1 MKKRSAIIIVI
12 ILAVL
17 ASIMV
22 YIFFIRGNE
31 GVIETEESVEV
42 PESTASL
49 EPTPET
55 TPEPTPKPTSTPES
69 TPESTA
75 TPEPTEPPITK
86 NEDGTYTFSDE
97 FLESLSTNYKFFEGA
112 SKELMISYLSTMADS
127 IESIKAS
134 DIRTAIELIGWKDK
148 LVDIWSL
155 PEEAEAAAAKSQTTS
170 SPENNSSTSTNNNT
184 AAQPPQDSQE
194 QSGSSA
200 DWNLGDAF
208 SDANTTPIGGD
219 GTNIDHT
226 GATVTVPG
234 DASNSDEEGY
244 INNGDGTITSSDG
257 TFTMGDGSSF
267 GGGGQNIDHTGAV
280 IY

>member
-1 MKKRSAIIIVI
+1 MKKRSAIIIAI

-17 ASIMV
+17 ASVMV
-22 YIFFIRGNE
+22 YIFFIRGNQE
-31 GVIETEESVEV
+31 VIETEESVEV
-42 PESTASL
+42 PESTAPP
-49 EPTPET
+49 EPTPES
-55 TPEPTPKPTSTPES
+55 TPEPTPKPTATPEP

-97 FLESLSTNYKFFEGA
+97 FLESLSTNYRFFEGA

-170 SPENNSSTSTNNNT
+170 SPENSNNTT
-184 AAQPPQDSQE
+184 AAQPPQESSTPDE
-194 QSGSSA
+194 VAGSM
-200 DWNLGDAF
+200 
-208 SDANTTPIGGD
+208 
-219 GTNIDHT
+219 
-226 GATVTVPG
+226 
-234 DASNSDEEGY
+234 
-244 INNGDGTITSSDG
+244 DG
-257 TFTMGDGSSF
+257 TFQFDDDVQFGGGERIDSGAVITTPGETSNSNEVAGSMDSLF
-267 GGGGQNIDHTGAV
+267 DNPDVIGGGGQAELPEGFTG